1 MGYIIFF
8 IACAFIGTA
17 IGENKGRGITGLIL
31 GLLLGPLG
39 CIIIYFIPGNRVN
52 CPHCKSLVSPKATTC
67 PGCSKDIIPDYGDK
81 DYNISN
87 PDFFSFE
94 EWRNIFL
101 TKEKSNKDFDDKT
114 LKTIFQKEREYF
126 NKKNKHYHY
135 VTKANNSS
143 QTNNALKRLN
153 DLSSLKDKGL
163 ITDSEYNE
171 KREEIL
177 KSL

>member
-8 IACAFIGTA
+8 IACGI
-17 IGENKGRGITGLIL
+17 IGERIGRTKDSGITGLLL

-114 LKTIFQKEREYF
+114 LKTIFQKEREHY
-126 NKKNKHYHY
+126 NKGNNHY
-135 VTKANNSS
+135 VILPIIKPM
-143 QTNNALKRLN
+143 
-153 DLSSLKDKGL
+153 GL
-163 ITDSEYNE
+163 
-171 KREEIL
+171 L
-177 KSL
+177 C